1 MQALSAKKFHIVR
14 ERQEGSE
21 MVLHSLAIQE
31 TDEPIRGYDFI
42 IDLNKGLVHV
52 DGYPALVVG
61 IVDFV
66 LELFLVMG
74 LEGFGSAFAGGNLEN
89 FREGVLLACPVL
101 DFEHNKEFHVLLHAS
116 VPPC

>member
-14 ERQEGSE
+14 EGQEGSE

-42 IDLNKGLVHV
+42 IDLNKGLVHM

-66 LELFLVMG
+66 LELFFIVG
-74 LEGFGSAFAGGNLEN
+74 LEGLGGAFAGGDLQHLG
-89 FREGVLLACPVL
+89 EGILFTCAVL
-101 DFEHNKEFHVLLHAS
+101 DLEHYE
-116 VPPC
+116 